1 MQQGQRFRVR
11 NLDCAACAA
20 KIENG
25 LRQVEGVQEAVLDFA
40 GLILHVKADDM
51 DKVRETV
58 RRIDPGVD
66 LITQG
71 QAPERSPASDDEI
84 YKPIR
89 NIAVITVS
97 TLLFIMH
104 FYLEHRLSSP
114 GPGLE
119 DLAALAAYMLAG
131 WNVFKGAART
141 VRRGDFF
148 DENVLMVIAT
158 SGAIAIHALSEAVG
172 VMLFFKIGELLQE
185 KAVSRSRRS
194 IRALLAARPDYANV
208 QSLDGIKSV
217 PPETVAVGSTIWVRP
232 GEKIPLD
239 GTIVSGMSQANNAA
253 ITGEA
258 RPQSLRPGDTV
269 MAGAINM
276 HGALVIRVTRTF
288 GDSSIVKILEL
299 VQNAAARKAGT
310 EKFITR
316 FARIYTP
323 AVVALAAGIA
333 VVPPLV
339 LTGAVF
345 STWIYRA
352 LVLLVISC
360 PCALMVSIPL
370 GYFGGIG
377 RASRRGILVKG
388 SNYIDALAQVRT
400 VVFDKTGTLT
410 RGVFAVDK
418 IVATNGY
425 SEEQVLA
432 FAAAAEL
439 HSTHPI
445 ATSIVRAFSEQ
456 GGQIDPAT
464 VVDHTALAGSGVS
477 AEWNGRHILV
487 GNDALLHHKQ
497 IAHTAC
503 IREGTVAH
511 VVVDHLYTGYL
522 LIGDQIKHDALK
534 AVGQLR
540 RNGVRKM
547 VMLTGDNACA
557 AERVAAHLKLDRFH
571 ADLLPED
578 KVLKLE
584 EILRESDHTGKLAFV
599 GDGINDAPV
608 LARADIGIAM
618 GAAGSDAA
626 IETADVVLMSD
637 SPTKIAEAIAIA
649 RKTRQIVWQNIAL
662 VLAVKVVFVSFGAF
676 GLASMWEAV
685 FADVGTT
692 LVAVINATRTLGSVP
707 LFFKGGIKGTS

>member
-1 MQQGQRFRVR
+1 MQSASLKRLRVK

-20 KIENG
+20 KIENA
-25 LRQVEGVQEAVLDFA
+25 LRKVEGVQEAVIDFT
-40 GLILHVKADDM
+40 GMMLHVKADSL
-51 DKVRETV
+51 DKVRAAMQ
-58 RRIDPGVD
+58 RIDPSID
-66 LITQG
+66 LISQEDETPG
-71 QAPERSPASDDEI
+71 SKEAHDDRYRPLRDI
-84 YKPIR
+84 I
-89 NIAVITVS
+89 VIVVS
-97 TLLFIMH
+97 TILLGLH
-104 FYLEHRLSSP
+104 FYLESRLSAP
-114 GPGLE
+114 GPGLA
-119 DLAALAAYMLAG
+119 DLAALTAYVLTG
-131 WNVFKGAART
+131 WNVFRGALRT
-141 VRRGDFF
+141 IRRGDFF

-185 KAVSRSRRS
+185 LAVSRSRRG
-194 IRALLAARPDYANV
+194 IRALLSVRPDRANV
-208 QSLDGIKSV
+208 HSSEGLRAVS
-217 PPETVAVGSTIWVRP
+217 PEKVTVGSTIVVRP

-239 GTIVSGMSQANNAA
+239 GTIISGRSQVNNAA
-253 ITGEA
+253 LTGES
-258 RPQSLRPGDTV
+258 RPQAVHTGATV

-276 HGALVIRVTRTF
+276 QGALTIRVSRPF
-288 GDSSIVKILEL
+288 GESSIVKILEL

-316 FARIYTP
+316 FARVYTP
-323 AVVALAAGIA
+323 AVVSLAAAIA
-333 VVPPLV
+333 VIPPLV
-339 LTGAVF
+339 ITGAEF
-345 STWIYRA
+345 NTWIYRA

-377 RASRRGILVKG
+377 RASRHGILVKG
-388 SNYIDALAQVRT
+388 SNFIDTLAQVKT

-410 RGVFAVDK
+410 RGIFAVNK
-418 IVATNGY
+418 VVSTNGY
-425 SEEQVLA
+425 SEKQVLA

-445 ATSIVRAFSEQ
+445 ATSILRAFSEQ
-456 GGQIDPAT
+456 GGLIDPLQ
-464 VVDHTALAGSGVS
+464 VVRHTALAGSGVS
-477 AEWNGRHILV
+477 AEWNGRHIMV

-497 IAHTAC
+497 IEHAYC
-503 IREGTVAH
+503 VKEGTVAH
-511 VVVDHLYTGYL
+511 VVVDAQYAGYL
-522 LIGDQIKHDALK
+522 LIDDQIKHDARQ
-534 AVGQLR
+534 AVEQLR
-540 RNGVRKM
+540 QNGVRKV

-557 AERVAAHLKLDRFH
+557 AERVALDLGVDRFH

-578 KVLKLE
+578 KVIKLE
-584 EILRESDHTGKLAFV
+584 EILKESDHSGKLAFV

-637 SPTKIAEAIAIA
+637 SPAKIVEAVAIA
-649 RKTRQIVWQNIAL
+649 RETRRIVWQNIAMVL
-662 VLAVKVVFVSFGAF
+662 VVKVVFVSFGAF

-692 LVAVINATRTLGSVP
+692 LLAVINSTRALGK
-707 LFFKGGIKGTS
+707 LRG